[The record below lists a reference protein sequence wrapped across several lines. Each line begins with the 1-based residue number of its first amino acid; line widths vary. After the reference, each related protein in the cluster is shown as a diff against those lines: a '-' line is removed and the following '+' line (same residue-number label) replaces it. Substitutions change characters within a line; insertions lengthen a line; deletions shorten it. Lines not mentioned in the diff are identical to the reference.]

1 MASKKTFLMYKYWI
15 PLMKSLPREK
25 LGDLMYAVAC
35 YQDGEAVEIEDSMV
49 GAIFEMFRTKFDSD
63 NEAYKEQCEKNARI
77 ARERVVTKR
86 NESSR
91 TSTDMDMDRDKDKE
105 SLKRHKTSCS
115 EQSSEPAADC
125 EALILNDGSEWHP
138 TAKQYDEYVRLYPK
152 VDVKRSFADMR
163 AWCLSNPKKRKTKSG
178 ITRFVNTWL
187 CKEQDKGPP
196 QVIKKP
202 DKWQYKDQRSY
213 DYDDIEKQLL
223 ARSYG

>member
-1 MASKKTFLMYKYWI
+1 MASKKTFLMYKDWI

-35 YQDGEAVEIEDSMV
+35 YQDGEAVEIEDSIV
-49 GAIFEMFRTKFDSD
+49 GAIFEMFKMKFDSD

-105 SLKRHKTSCS
+105 SLKRHNKTSCS

-125 EALILNDGSEWHP
+125 EALILNDGSEWQP

-152 VDVKRSFADMR
+152 VNVKRSFADMR

-178 ITRFVNTWL
+178 ITRFVNAWL

-196 QVIKKP
+196 QNTKKP
-202 DKWQYKDQRSY
+202 DKWQYQNQRNY
-213 DYDDIEKQLL
+213 DYDDIERQIL
-223 ARSYG
+223 AGYG